1 MKKIILLIDSIKL
14 FLFKNKVIKSNKK
27 ILIGISGG
35 QDSIVLVILF
45 FMLQKQWKIKIIILY
60 CQHLWKIETLY
71 SFFHLFKFF
80 YSLNLEL
87 YYSISLRI
95 TNSEQTGRNWRLKNF
110 LRFQSLFFSNTVFIG
125 HTQTDQIETFLFN
138 FFRGSSS
145 RGISSLKEKK
155 TITQIKKND
164 FLTSKKKLLKV
175 QKVKKNQLIK
185 IQFHPIFLK
194 KKKIKKVEIQK
205 TLFRKQNLFFLNK
218 KIFKNFF
225 IFRPLLKK
233 SRLDIKTIS
242 SEWKL
247 PVFPDKTNE
256 IVLYKR
262 NRIRKQLLPSL
273 RFFFNPKIDKILFQY
288 NQILSSEELI
298 LENFIK
304 NLIEEI
310 ILEYETFYSI
320 NLFLFS
326 SFPLAIQRKICF
338 LFFTKKVK
346 KNINFST
353 INSFIKIITKKLV
366 QTQQKNNL
374 LKLEKSCQLVF
385 FPKLGI
391 ILFYKTTII
400 FFK

>member
-1 MKKIILLIDSIKL
+1 MKKIILLINSIKL
-14 FLFKNKVIKSNKK
+14 FLLKNKVIKSNKQ

-35 QDSIVLVILF
+35 QDSIVLLILF
-45 FMLQKQWKIKIIILY
+45 FILQKQWKLKIIVLY
-60 CQHLWKIETLY
+60 CHHLWESETIY

-80 YSLNLEL
+80 FSLNFEF

-95 TNSEQTGRNWRLKNF
+95 TNSEQTARKWRLKNF
-110 LRFQSLFFSNTVFIG
+110 LRFQYLLFSNTLFIG

-155 TITQIKKND
+155 IITQIEKND
-164 FLTSKKKLLKV
+164 FLTSKKKLLKI

-185 IQFHPIFLK
+185 IHFQRIYFK
-194 KKKIKKVEIQK
+194 NKKIKKIHTQK
-205 TLFRKQNLFFLNK
+205 TSFRKQKIFFLNK

-242 SEWKL
+242 IHWKL

-288 NQILSSEELI
+288 NQVLSSEELI
-298 LENFIK
+298 IENFIK
-304 NLIEEI
+304 NFFEEI
-310 ILEYETFYSI
+310 IFEYETFYSI
-320 NLFLFS
+320 NLFLLN

-338 LFFTKKVK
+338 LFFKKKVK
-346 KNINFST
+346 KNITFST
-353 INSFIKIITKKLV
+353 INSFIIIITKKVV
-366 QTQQKNNL
+366 QAEQKN
-374 LKLEKSCQLVF
+374 KSIGLEKNSNWVF
-385 FPKLGI
+385 FPKVGI
-391 ILFYKTTII
+391 IYFYKTTII